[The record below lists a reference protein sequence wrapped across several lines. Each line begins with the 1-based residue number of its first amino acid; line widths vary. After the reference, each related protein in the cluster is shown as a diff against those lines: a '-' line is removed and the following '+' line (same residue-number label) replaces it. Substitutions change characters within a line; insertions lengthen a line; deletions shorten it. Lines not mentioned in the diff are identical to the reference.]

1 MENSNINFSG
11 NFSAIMNEVA
21 YEDYRARKVGVR
33 ELGSLLEVLQNY
45 EGVEE
50 MVEGINN
57 GIRVLSGNGCIVHQ
71 ESADYI
77 KDVMSI
83 LGDNRELGGEKV
95 KCSDGRVRT
104 FHAVLYWFADVH
116 NRVFGV
122 CEQLIKKAHANNA
135 HSFKVNEVDEVED
148 ELLEDA
154 I

>member
-1 MENSNINFSG
+1 MENSNIS

-33 ELGSLLEVLQNY
+33 ELGSLLEVLKNY

-50 MVEGINN
+50 MVEGIES
-57 GIRVLSGNGCIVHQ
+57 GIRVLSGSGCIVHQ

-77 KDVMSI
+77 KDVMKI

-95 KCSDGRVRT
+95 KCSDNRVRT

-122 CEQLIKKAHANNA
+122 CEQMIKKAHAP
-135 HSFKVNEVDEVED
+135 KIEIDEVEE
-148 ELLEDA
+148 ELLEEVM
-154 I
+154 